1 MSVACS
7 EGKSRREA
15 IIAKVKALVEKTVER
30 GCSEAEAISAAALAG
45 KPMREH
51 DLEYRDIEREVR
63 DERYG
68 ARSGPL
74 DRSKPRRRTPLLN
87 ETDAEMHE
95 VFLLCGEIA
104 KFFDCEVWGTENEL
118 TYFGSAH
125 DTELAHRL
133 TDLIRVAM
141 DFEWASYLNSD
152 RRDPTIHVRTLRTSF
167 MVGMMRRLD
176 ERLKAV
182 KQERSGLPTG
192 RTLVE
197 VKSAVVSEKFAT
209 FMRNSGLQLESVD
222 VLEYDGSNGAYT
234 AGQAAGDRVS
244 LGGRKI
250 SGWARSG
257 KSQSIGDG

>member
-15 IIAKVKALVEKTVER
+15 IVAKVKALLAKTIQN
-30 GCSEAEAISAAALAG
+30 GCTEDEALSAAALAG
-45 KPMREH
+45 KLMEQH
-51 DLEYRDIEREVR
+51 DLAYEDVEREVR

-74 DRSKPRRRTPLLN
+74 DRSKPRRCTLLRN

-95 VFLLCGEIA
+95 IFLLCGEIA

-118 TYFGSAH
+118 TYFGAAD

-141 DFEWASYLNSD
+141 DFEWASYLNGD
-152 RRDPTIHVRTLRTSF
+152 GRDPTIHVRTLRLSF
-167 MVGMMRRLD
+167 VVGMMRRLD

-197 VKSAVVSEKFAT
+197 VKAAVVSEKFAT
-209 FMRNSGLQLESVD
+209 FMRDSGLQLESVD
-222 VLEYDGSNGAYT
+222 VLVYDGSNDAYA
-234 AGQAAGDRVS
+234 AGQAAGDRVG
-244 LGGRKI
+244 LGSRKI
-250 SGWARSG
+250 SSG
-257 KSQSIGDG
+257 